1 MSPSEPFDLQA
12 KTEVLLEALPY
23 FQRFRGSVF
32 VVKIGGSF
40 LEEPGATERVATDV
54 AFLSTVGI
62 HVVLVH
68 GGGKAISRAMEE
80 AAIEPVFR
88 NGMRVTDAATVSLVE
103 KTLNGVI
110 NAGIVDKL
118 RAIGAVPEGV
128 YGQTVFTCQKLSHDG
143 AGNAVDLG
151 FVGEIKAVTSS
162 EIEAFLN
169 AGKLPVVSPVGTD
182 ETGQFYNVNADVAA
196 SHLAI
201 ALSARRLVYLCDV
214 PGLMKDPSDPASL
227 ISTLRTGE
235 VQTLKESGVI
245 GSGMM
250 PKVDSAQR
258 AILGGVHR
266 THFIDGKLPH
276 SLLLEIFTDKGI
288 GTEIVHDDPS
298 SIES

>member
-1 MSPSEPFDLQA
+1 MPTISDLDSQS

-80 AAIEPVFR
+80 AAIEPVFK

-110 NAGIVDKL
+110 NLGIVEKL
-118 RAIGAVPEGV
+118 GAIGATGVGV
-128 YGQTVFTCQKLSHDG
+128 YGQSVFCCEKLTTDSDG
-143 AGNAVDLG
+143 KAVDLG
-151 FVGEIKAVTSS
+151 FVGEIVSV
-162 EIEAFLN
+162 EANNILMLL
-169 AGKLPVVSPVGTD
+169 ADGKLPVVSPVGVD
-182 ETGQFYNVNADVAA
+182 ASGQYYNINADVAA

-201 ALSARRLVYLCDV
+201 ALQARRLVYLCDV
-214 PGLMKDPSDPASL
+214 PGLMKNPRDPATL
-227 ISTLRTGE
+227 ISTLRISD
-235 VQTLKESGVI
+235 VQPLKEQGVI

-276 SLLLEIFTDKGI
+276 SLLLEIFTHKGI
-288 GTEIVHDDPS
+288 GTEIVQDKPAS
-298 SIES
+298 PEA

>member
-1 MSPSEPFDLQA
+1 MDKLHAIDLQT

-23 FQRFRGSVF
+23 LQRFRASVF

-68 GGGKAISRAMEE
+68 GGGKAISRAMSE
-80 AAIEPVFR
+80 AAIKPVFR
-88 NGMRVTDAATVSLVE
+88 NGLRVTDAVTVAIVE
-103 KTLNGVI
+103 KTLNGEI
-110 NAGIVDKL
+110 NRGIVEKL
-118 RAIGAVPEGV
+118 RLIGAASVGV
-128 YGQTVFTCQKLSHDG
+128 CGQNVFSCEKLSRDSG
-143 AGNAVDLG
+143 GNPVDLG
-151 FVGEIKAVTSS
+151 FVGEISAVTTD
-162 EIEAFLN
+162 EIEQLLQ
-169 AGKLPVVSPVGTD
+169 AGSLPVVSPVGID
-182 ETGQFYNVNADVAA
+182 QMGQFYNVNADVAA

-201 ALSARRLVYLCDV
+201 ALQARRLVYLCDV
-214 PGLMKDPSDPASL
+214 PGLMKDPGDPASL

-235 VQTLKESGVI
+235 VQSLKDSGVI

-258 AILGGVHR
+258 ALLGGVHR

-276 SLLLEIFTDKGI
+276 SLLLEIFTHQGI
-288 GTEIVHDDPS
+288 GTEIVHDDPDS
-298 SIES
+298 AEA